1 MVNSNRAYKHS
12 QRVTRQFSSQD
23 IHFVRETINSSIPSE
38 NLKIQIALL
47 QASSKHQT
55 THDSNSVVH
64 PKKRL
69 SRNKFVTQLCQWFS
83 QVGKPL
89 LQFKLRYM
97 DVKYLITL
105 YDLIMSILHDLWIKM
120 PIYCSVTSLMK
131 SIHWRLW
138 WFIILK
144 LIDRIQY
151 LMLLLCTDCCGDG
164 LESLTE
170 IHFCWRVQ
178 KWSSI
183 CPLRLT
189 RIKESQ
195 TDWKSNPIATNTVG
209 Y

>member
-1 MVNSNRAYKHS
+1 M
-12 QRVTRQFSSQD
+12 
-23 IHFVRETINSSIPSE
+23 
-38 NLKIQIALL
+38 IQPLSFT
-47 QASSKHQT
+47 Q
-55 THDSNSVVH
+55 
-64 PKKRL
+64 KRL